1 MAAPAAAPRKP
12 SQARGEAAVKQERQ
26 VAKRIEELERK
37 LGEAHKKLSNA
48 EAHDK
53 GRAQLPPT
61 LEKNE
66 DAGSGTLSKSGA
78 DRIKDP
84 EFRDEMC
91 EPAEG
96 RGEPPLSTGV
106 SVVMAERQES
116 SMMDFDDRVIWE
128 TLLKQAEANLKQAD
142 ANLNQA
148 EANRAI
154 SNAILSRTQRMVGQ
168 EGTAAMEPDRLESRY
183 VAVCDAA
190 NVATIAGKNQQP
202 VL

>member
-37 LGEAHKKLSNA
+37 LGEAHKKLSNV

-53 GRAQLPPT
+53 GKAQLPHT
-61 LEKNE
+61 LEKSQ
-66 DAGSGTLSKSGA
+66 DAGSATLSKSGA

-91 EPAEG
+91 EPVGG
-96 RGEPPLSTGV
+96 RGVT
-106 SVVMAERQES
+106 VVMAERQES
-116 SMMDFDDRVIWE
+116 STMDFDDRVIWE